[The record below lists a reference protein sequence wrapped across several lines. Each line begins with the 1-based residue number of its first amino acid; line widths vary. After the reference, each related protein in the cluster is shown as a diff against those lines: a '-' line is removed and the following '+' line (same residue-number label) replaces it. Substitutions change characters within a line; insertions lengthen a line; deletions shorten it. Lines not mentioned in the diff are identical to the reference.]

1 MKERDDFLEKEF
13 DFNKAVKNPY
23 VKALKKPITINLEE
37 SIVDYF
43 KKESDAVGV
52 PYQTLINM
60 YLKDCM
66 INERHLNMT
75 WK

>member
-1 MKERDDFLEKEF
+1 MSEREF
-13 DFNKAVKNPY
+13 DFSKVIKNPY
-23 VKALKKPITINLEE
+23 VKALKKPITINLDENV
-37 SIVDYF
+37 IGYF
-43 KKESDAVGV
+43 KKESDSVGV

-66 INERHLNMT
+66 LNERHLNLS